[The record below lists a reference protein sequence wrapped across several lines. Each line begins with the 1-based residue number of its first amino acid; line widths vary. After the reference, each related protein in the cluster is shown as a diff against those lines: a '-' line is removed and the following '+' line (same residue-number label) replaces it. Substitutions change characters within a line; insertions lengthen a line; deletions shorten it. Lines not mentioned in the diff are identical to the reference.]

1 VSALSVCLSAF
12 AVFLVFFLHRFFLFF
27 QPLAMSSVCRAKAA
41 LLLLLPAAVACLRV
55 PEPAA
60 PRSTAHPS
68 GSPQPLLSRRW
79 AVGGLSGL
87 LATAPLSDLRAASA
101 STVEA
106 AAPARALP
114 NALCDSC
121 VSVLQ
126 TARQEITLVGTAHIS
141 ADSALLVQRVLRQVK
156 PDTVMIELDSS
167 RAGKLI
173 PKRPSAGAS
182 AEAGAGTS
190 GGGASG
196 DEAGRAPPSSIGRLA
211 GRVLRGKVDLQDAK
225 ADAVGVGLSSMY
237 KQLDQ
242 MGFQSGEEFVIAVR
256 EADALGATLL
266 LGDQDAK
273 VTLHRLSDALGKVL
287 FAPAGTYGTGAPL
300 PAALVEAVGSDGAAA
315 ELTRDNV
322 ARSMEVLD
330 RCYLVITPVLPGPRR
345 CAQAQRGN
353 ATT

>member
-1 VSALSVCLSAF
+1 MSWF
-12 AVFLVFFLHRFFLFF
+12 ASPPHYELFRCFNPPIASLHGAHLHMR
-27 QPLAMSSVCRAKAA
+27 AA

-60 PRSTAHPS
+60 PRSTARPS
-68 GSPQPLLSRRW
+68 SSSQPLLSRRW

-101 STVEA
+101 SVAEV
-106 AAPARALP
+106 AAPAIALP

-121 VSVLQ
+121 VSVVQ

-156 PDTVMIELDSS
+156 PDTVMIELDAS

-173 PKRPSAGAS
+173 AKKPSAGAG
-182 AEAGAGTS
+182 AEAGAG
-190 GGGASG
+190 AAG

-211 GRVLRGKVDLQDAK
+211 GRVLRGKVDLQEAK

-242 MGFQSGEEFVIAVR
+242 MGFQVSE
-256 EADALGATLL
+256 
-266 LGDQDAK
+266 
-273 VTLHRLSDALGKVL
+273 
-287 FAPAGTYGTGAPL
+287 
-300 PAALVEAVGSDGAAA
+300 
-315 ELTRDNV
+315 
-322 ARSMEVLD
+322 
-330 RCYLVITPVLPGPRR
+330 
-345 CAQAQRGN
+345 
-353 ATT
+353 